1 MRNNQLGNARAEK
14 LWHPRPGRCGRNAGG
29 PACGKRVLTL
39 PLYADLFMEDVGPI
53 CKIILEQK
61 L

>member
-1 MRNNQLGNARAEK
+1 MRNNQRGNARADSPEDVDATPVA
-14 LWHPRPGRCGRNAGG
+14 LHVV
-29 PACGKRVLTL
+29 KRVLTL
-39 PLYADLFMEDVGPI
+39 PLYADLSMEDVDRI